1 MVVEPDNRVPRDGEN
16 KQLIDVAAGTKPDII
31 VHSEKNQTSHKREHT
46 LCNSIYIK
54 LQKSRTDL

>member
-46 LCNSIYIK
+46 LCKFHLHKTPEKPN
-54 LQKSRTDL
+54 